1 MHIPFPVEVLQES
14 ASDPELAEA
23 SRDLLKE
30 MQPAMERQTLYF
42 SIAYPIM
49 WVSFLANSCYIT
61 ARINWWFG
69 YAYLV
74 ILTLACHLLFRY
86 AFVTG
91 MQFGNLAERLT
102 AYVSC
107 FFYRTVI
114 VCTFT
119 MIALTSLATTAILY
133 NGLEPLMT
141 HPPESA
147 AIHPAKGQTATTN
160 ANANAAIPTDP
171 TQSTTATEK
180 HTKKTAELL
189 KDFEG
194 GGGMFQ

>member
-23 SRDLLKE
+23 SRDYIRE
-30 MQPAMERQTLYF
+30 MQPAMVRQTLYF

-49 WVSFLANSCYIT
+49 WVSFLANSCYMT

-74 ILTLACHLLFRY
+74 FLTLGCHLLFRY
-86 AFVTG
+86 GYVAAMRRV
-91 MQFGNLAERLT
+91 NLAERLA
-102 AYVSC
+102 AYVAC
-107 FFYRTVI
+107 FFYRTII

-119 MIALTSLATTAILY
+119 VVALTSLASTAYLY
-133 NGLEPLMT
+133 NALEPLMI

-147 AIHPAKGQTATTN
+147 AIQPSKGQTGATN
-160 ANANAAIPTDP
+160 ATASAAIPTDP
-171 TQSTTATEK
+171 TNTFENLA
-180 HTKKTAELL
+180 TAETSQ
-189 KDFEG
+189 K
-194 GGGMFQ
+194 